1 VRPAGVPLH
10 LFPLDFFPPCGLF
23 GWLTWLVCGM
33 VVGADL
39 AKHPVDG
46 FSAGLVDDSN
56 VFEWQVTII
65 GPPDTL

>member
-1 VRPAGVPLH
+1 M
-10 LFPLDFFPPCGLF
+10 
-23 GWLTWLVCGM
+23 TWFVCGM

-39 AKHPVDG
+39 SKHPVDG

-65 GPPDTL
+65 RPPDTL

>member
-1 VRPAGVPLH
+1 MH
-10 LFPLDFFPPCGLF
+10 LFPFDFCFPRRIV
-23 GWLTWLVCGM
+23 WLIDLGLVCRM
-33 VVGADL
+33 VIGADL

-65 GPPDTL
+65 GPPNTL